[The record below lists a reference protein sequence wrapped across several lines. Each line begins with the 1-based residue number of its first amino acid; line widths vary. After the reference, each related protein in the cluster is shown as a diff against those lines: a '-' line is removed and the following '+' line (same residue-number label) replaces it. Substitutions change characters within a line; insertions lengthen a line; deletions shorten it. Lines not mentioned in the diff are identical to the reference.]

1 MTIDFTLTLKKHH
14 IDVSSSSGKRY
25 IINSTSCSCLGF
37 KFHGTCKHF
46 QAASNHDLISKITT
60 KVVNS
65 KVTDLRLEAIRK
77 FLGSNNITISD
88 QKLYEIEVVV
98 TRDTLPS
105 KILELAV

>member
-1 MTIDFTLTLKKHH
+1 
-14 IDVSSSSGKRY
+14 
-25 IINSTSCSCLGF
+25 
-37 KFHGTCKHF
+37 
-46 QAASNHDLISKITT
+46 
-60 KVVNS
+60 VNS